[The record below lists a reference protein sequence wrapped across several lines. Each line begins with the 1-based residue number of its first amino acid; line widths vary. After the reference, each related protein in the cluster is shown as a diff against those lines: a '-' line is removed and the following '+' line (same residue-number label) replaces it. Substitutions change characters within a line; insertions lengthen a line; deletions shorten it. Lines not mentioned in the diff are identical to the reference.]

1 MRVWKFYSNKNQYL
15 EEGLTKNT
23 EGRSFGDAI
32 KSKLEGKKFNKYEDW
47 SRKTDRELEKLL
59 GNESINNIHD
69 TDLASGDDNV
79 EDNFGPGQEKT
90 DVMVLPH
97 QILPGLQVDPD
108 QNNLFDTDMLS
119 SDEDN
124 NSDEPYGNNGFTNRS
139 EMQKELP
146 NRVTEDDAQDFEEQ
160 ASEENYTWNEFRG
173 YPDDLEE
180 LGLEGTFTEY
190 DEHGQ
195 KDYSDIIRGEKEDT
209 GDISKIDDMF
219 GKDPD
224 ELFPSPYFKEND
236 FDEDDYGYYKQ
247 STIKEYMDN
256 MQQSGSLDNFTNS
269 TYLSLPQFDS
279 GQTGQTIED
288 NSNNDIKENSSDV
301 DERQISIEEYLESQ
315 SQQGNE
321 GSTSSDSKVL
331 NNSTS
336 NNDESID
343 TLDDDEPKYDSREN
357 GKSRYGESADKDSDR
372 DEFDDELDD
381 DELDDDLDDDELD
394 DELDG
399 NEEQFDE
406 MSKEKNELS
415 NYSENE
421 ENHINFNQTKPL
433 DIKGIPFPFGN
444 ASSNFNSENNL
455 DSSSISGN
463 IGSGQTGNS
472 SDNNDSNSMDRD
484 NNPSSQNEEL
494 GYENADNSLGN
505 SMNNETTSSNDISN
519 QGSLSSSIPNKSNG
533 LDNNQ
538 SQNGNNQ
545 LGDNTESESNSNLS
559 SSQSS
564 NLDSDTFGQ
573 EKDEDNIPSSQNEE
587 LGYENANNSLDNS
600 MNNET
605 TSSNDISNQGSLSS
619 SMPNKSNGLDNNQSQ
634 NGNNQLGDN
643 TESESNS
650 NLDSSQNS
658 NLDSDTLE
666 AIQDNDEDDNIQDNA
681 STEEKESIQ
690 DKKESKKSRRER
702 KQEKLDDKKENRE
715 TDNSKLTEDSQEDE
729 DEDDVFSKEKN
740 IDEVGKNQNESS
752 LDNNESENSNSDND
766 DDESEELTEE
776 EKKSLK
782 DILDDKSKLNNRKKM
797 KLLQKSKKYL
807 NKKMKM
813 EHLHEKKQKPKI
825 SEEEERRRAED
836 FQNNFT
842 DLFEEVPSFE
852 QRSRG
857 DGYAI
862 DTVTLEQVPNS
873 VIKTLIDK
881 FLNQQ
886 FCKKDTDLNI
896 RSNNLE
902 ERSGFHKWKIKD
914 VVVHLETKQ
923 VTKVLTDKV
932 GYSYAEGEQENVP
945 LSFYF
950 DMSGSMSSYT
960 AMLATV
966 AIELMKKKV
975 KVLVGFNERV
985 HVQIDEIDK
994 DIDTEELASILEHIG
1009 YSYYSCDNIRNKKI
1023 KCKYINDNI
1032 DDYLLSRKAEKCVV
1046 FSDFDPREEVINL
1059 SQDAIVY
1066 WFCFEQDFTR
1076 RSLSG
1081 YQGFVYQVQ
1090 NINDIAQ
1097 GLIKVGKKRF
1107 EALCYTEN
1115 PVGVERR
1122 RV

>member
-15 EEGLTKNT
+15 EERLTKNT
-23 EGRSFGDAI
+23 EGRSFGDVI

-269 TYLSLPQFDS
+269 TYLSLPQFDG

-288 NSNNDIKENSSDV
+288 NSNNDINENSSDV

-321 GSTSSDSKVL
+321 GSTSSDSKEL

-343 TLDDDEPKYDSREN
+343 TLDDEEPKYDSREN
-357 GKSRYGESADKDSDR
+357 GQSRYGESVDKDSDR
-372 DEFDDELDD
+372 DELDDDELDD
-381 DELDDDLDDDELD
+381 DELDDDLDEDELD
-394 DELDG
+394 DVLDG
-399 NEEQFDE
+399 NEEQSDE

-421 ENHINFNQTKPL
+421 ENHSNFNQTKPL

-455 DSSSISGN
+455 DSGSISGN

-484 NNPSSQNEEL
+484 NNLSSQNEEL
-494 GYENADNSLGN
+494 GYENADNSL
-505 SMNNETTSSNDISN
+505 
-519 QGSLSSSIPNKSNG
+519 
-533 LDNNQ
+533 
-538 SQNGNNQ
+538 
-545 LGDNTESESNSNLS
+545 
-559 SSQSS
+559 
-564 NLDSDTFGQ
+564 
-573 EKDEDNIPSSQNEE
+573 
-587 LGYENANNSLDNS
+587 DNS

-605 TSSNDISNQGSLSS
+605 TSLNDISNQGSLSS
-619 SMPNKSNGLDNNQSQ
+619 SMPSESNGLDNSQSQ

-650 NLDSSQNS
+650 NLDSSESS

-666 AIQDNDEDDNIQDNA
+666 AIQENDEDDNIQDNA

-715 TDNSKLTEDSQEDE
+715 TDDSKLTEDSQEDE
-729 DEDDVFSKEKN
+729 DDVSSKEKD
-740 IDEVGKNQNESS
+740 IDEVDKNQNESS
-752 LDNNESENSNSDND
+752 IDDNESEECNSDN

-782 DILDDKSKLNNRKKM
+782 DILDDKSKLENRKKM

-975 KVLVGFNERV
+975 KVLVGFNERI

-1076 RSLSG
+1076 RNLSG
-1081 YQGFVYQVQ
+1081 YQGFIYQVQ